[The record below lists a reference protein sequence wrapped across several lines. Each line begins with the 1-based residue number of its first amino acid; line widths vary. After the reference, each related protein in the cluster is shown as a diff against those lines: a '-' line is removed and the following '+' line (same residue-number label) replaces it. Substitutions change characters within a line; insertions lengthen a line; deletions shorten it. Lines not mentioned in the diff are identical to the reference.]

1 MSRILAAAD
10 IGSNTA
16 HLLVAS
22 SDGLGLERLVNRND
36 WIALGEVVARH
47 GVVPPTHATRLV
59 TTLKAFRT
67 AAGKALAEGI
77 YVFATEAMRSARNHT
92 EVLKRIREATK
103 LKVDLI
109 PPERE
114 AWLSLR
120 GVSLDTPRNDSALLF
135 EVGGGSVQVALCKN
149 GELVQDVSLPIGT
162 GRLIALA
169 GMRNPCPPDI
179 QEHARR
185 LIDAALERL
194 EGFPSAPLAV
204 ASGGV
209 GRGLW
214 RALHP
219 DGERKLVA
227 EEIDFIAWSVARL
240 TPELISA
247 RYGVRLKRAETM
259 LAGALVYQALLRRFG
274 LREILVSEFGVREG
288 AILEMA
294 EGRIKPTAL

>member
-1 MSRILAAAD
+1 MSKILAAAD

-22 SDGLGLERLVNRND
+22 SDGFSLERIVNRND

-59 TTLKAFRT
+59 STLKTFRN

-77 YVFATEAMRSARNHT
+77 YVFATEAMRSARNHA
-92 EVLKRIREATK
+92 EVIRRIREATK
-103 LKVDLI
+103 LQVDLI
-109 PPERE
+109 SPERE

-120 GVSLDTPRNDSALLF
+120 GVSLDTPRNDAALLF
-135 EVGGGSVQVALCKN
+135 EVGGGSVQVAYCEH
-149 GELVQDVSLPIGT
+149 GELVKDVSIPIGT

-169 GMRNPCPPDI
+169 SMRNPCPPDV
-179 QEHARR
+179 QEHAER
-185 LIDAALERL
+185 LIQSALGRL
-194 EGFPSAPLAV
+194 EGIPCAPLAV

-219 DGERKLVA
+219 DGERKLVL
-227 EEIDFIAWSVARL
+227 EEIDYIAWSVSRL

-247 RYGVRLKRAETM
+247 RYGVRQKRAETM
-259 LAGALVYQALLRRFG
+259 LAGALVFRALLRRFG
-274 LREILVSEFGVREG
+274 LREMLVSEYGVREG
-288 AILEMA
+288 AVLEMA
-294 EGRIKPTAL
+294 EGRIKPRSL